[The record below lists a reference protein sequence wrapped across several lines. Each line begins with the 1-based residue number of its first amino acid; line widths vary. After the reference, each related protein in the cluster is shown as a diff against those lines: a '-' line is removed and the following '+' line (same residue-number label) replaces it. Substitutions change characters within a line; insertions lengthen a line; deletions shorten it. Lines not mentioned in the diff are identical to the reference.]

1 MYIVDNA
8 SKVPQH
14 IFTYISNHLWFFA
27 AGARVCIIYYCVAA
41 HRSMWTVTNYFLLNL
56 TVSDIMMA
64 TFNCIPSFIY
74 MRDR

>member
-1 MYIVDNA
+1 MC
-8 SKVPQH
+8 
-14 IFTYISNHLWFFA
+14 TMW
-27 AGARVCIIYYCVAA
+27 IIYCVAA

>member
-1 MYIVDNA
+1 MRKSPRDTIHIQHCSSQLGPGFVLSIV
-8 SKVPQH
+8 
-14 IFTYISNHLWFFA
+14 Y
-27 AGARVCIIYYCVAA
+27 RVAA